1 MRCSMA
7 TEQKVVEVYTD
18 GSCLVNPGLGG
29 WAAIIKNGR
38 ETSSISGSDRMTTNN
53 RMELTAALEALKK
66 LPKGCEVRLYTDSQ
80 YLKLGVTE
88 WMPNW
93 KTRGW
98 QRKGGKLA
106 NIDLWQSLDLEIQ
119 KHHIQWHWVKGH
131 NGHRENEMVDRLA
144 RQAIFG
150 KKTSTP

>member
-1 MRCSMA
+1 
-7 TEQKVVEVYTD
+7 
-18 GSCLVNPGLGG
+18 
-29 WAAIIKNGR
+29 
-38 ETSSISGSDRMTTNN
+38 
-53 RMELTAALEALKK
+53 
-66 LPKGCEVRLYTDSQ
+66 VRLFTDSQ

-98 QRKGGKLA
+98 QRKGVKLA

-144 RQAIFG
+144 RQAIFAN
-150 KKTSTP
+150 KASTP